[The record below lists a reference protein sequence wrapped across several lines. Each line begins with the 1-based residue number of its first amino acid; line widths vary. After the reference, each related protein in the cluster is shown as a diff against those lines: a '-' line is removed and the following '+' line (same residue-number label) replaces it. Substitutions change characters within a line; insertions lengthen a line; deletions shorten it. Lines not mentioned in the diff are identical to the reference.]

1 MVVVGVDNQI
11 FHTHHRYFTGEV
23 MELITIVC
31 IIVIDTLQKL
41 ICTANT
47 KDIFEINRIQKGI
60 IFLI

>member
-1 MVVVGVDNQI
+1 MVVVVGVEDQI

-47 KDIFEINRIQKGI
+47 KDICDINRIQKGI
-60 IFLI
+60 IF